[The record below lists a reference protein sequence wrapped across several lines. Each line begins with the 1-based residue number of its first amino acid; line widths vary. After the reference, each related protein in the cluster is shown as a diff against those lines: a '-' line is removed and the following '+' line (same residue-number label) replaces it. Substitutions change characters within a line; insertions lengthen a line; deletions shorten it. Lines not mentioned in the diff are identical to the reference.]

1 MQAAG
6 WGSEG
11 DPRGTYAGAFHSEG
25 SGAGTLGKA
34 RAAAG
39 RPRWAT
45 VPSHPVP
52 DPGRW
57 RAAGR
62 PVPRPAPTSRAVSG
76 APGGLR
82 VRPGLRGQGPGA
94 ARCRGEK
101 PAGSPRPSRP
111 FPAPPCG
118 LRSFGGSPDSAE
130 KCANRHT
137 KKEDVNYCPGR
148 TGGSVSSLKK
158 KKIKAKLRLKNFFTF
173 HLKFVFNRAS
183 CRFVP
188 QPEAQAVPTQPQSS
202 RRAPLGVG
210 VAPARPPASFSPWG
224 PSCPSCGAEDR
235 AGRKNERVF
244 RVWDPQ
250 VHWHPGTIPPT
261 PAHSSGL

>member
-34 RAAAG
+34 LAAAG
-39 RPRWAT
+39 RPHWTA

-52 DPGRW
+52 DPGRLQ
-57 RAAGR
+57 AAGR
-62 PVPRPAPTSRAVSG
+62 PVPRPAPASRAASG
-76 APGGLR
+76 APGCLR
-82 VRPGLRGQGPGA
+82 VRPGPRGQGPGA

-101 PAGSPRPSRP
+101 PGGSPRPSRP

-137 KKEDVNYCPGR
+137 KKEDVNYCPR
-148 TGGSVSSLKK
+148 HTST
-158 KKIKAKLRLKNFFTF
+158 KKIFIF
-173 HLKFVFNRAS
+173 HLKFIFNWAS
-183 CRFVP
+183 CRFVR
-188 QPEAQAVPTQPQSS
+188 QPEAQAVPTQPQSP

-210 VAPARPPASFSPWG
+210 VAPARPPASFFPWG

-244 RVWDPQ
+244 RVWEPQ